1 MTPIRD
7 FRAFYSPT
15 PMMERTRDTAAAH
28 EVEDIQTIV
37 DAINARTPVG
47 CRIIDAFRTKFGRE
61 ITAARHRTGP
71 SRGTHYDFEVEVDGQ
86 WKKVE
91 HKGEKLYRIPLPTDA
106 PWKAG
111 VQFHN
116 GGCEKYSLA
125 RAYAQTWYSQLVG
138 SGTLADEFGITAPV
152 PEFEEWFEKDCR
164 VQGDP
169 RTAFG
174 RELKRKVR
182 EVRGSR
188 SSLLDKRAAVLD
200 ALVVTEEDKATL
212 IAEVLPIAN
221 HALLQKEYWL
231 SIHGSVNGEFHACW
245 YPQFAIDSI
254 TDVIVDKKLDLEIT
268 FVSTGGFNF
277 NAIMR
282 WGKGAG
288 FSCLRIDLK

>member
-1 MTPIRD
+1 
-7 FRAFYSPT
+7 
-15 PMMERTRDTAAAH
+15 MERTRDTAAAH
-28 EVEDIQTIV
+28 EVEDIQMIV
-37 DAINARTPVG
+37 DAINARTLVG

-138 SGTLADEFGITAPV
+138 SGTLADEFGITAPI

-182 EVRGSR
+182 EVRGAR

-200 ALVVTEEDKATL
+200 ALTIAEEDKATL

-231 SIHGSVNGEFHACW
+231 SIHGSVKGDFHACW
-245 YPQFAIDSI
+245 YPQFAIESI
-254 TDVIVDKKLDLEIT
+254 TDVIVEKRLDLEIT